1 MAEGTLKITYYR
13 SAIGRSKDQKDTI
26 RSLGF
31 RRLNQTVEKP
41 DNPSVRGMVYKVR
54 HLVRIEN
61 EDVPDD
67 GLVREEAESA

>member
-1 MAEGTLKITYYR
+1 MAKTLKLTYYR
-13 SAIGRSKDQKDTI
+13 SAIGRSKDQKETV

-54 HLVRIEN
+54 HLVRVED
-61 EDVPDD
+61 EDVRDD
-67 GLVREEAESA
+67 GVASDEQLSS